1 MNTELIVHIVISLLS
16 LSGLIVYY
24 RAFTLGY
31 KMHNRQRVVR
41 ADIPEKLYYL
51 SSYPAF
57 MWYILPF
64 ISQPRMCGVY
74 DWIEGEL
81 TTYNVVYVLAT
92 ISIFIFFFCIWGKKS
107 VSKNA
112 EATKGTFYA
121 PSRLLTDGIYAR
133 VQHPMVIGDILGHFA
148 LILFSGGIYTCIL
161 FPIYVF
167 IDICMIRIQVKYSLE
182 PYFASELKE
191 YRKRTPALLDR
202 RLTMILL
209 LMIVLL
215 ISNVIISGRAI

>member
-1 MNTELIVHIVISLLS
+1 
-16 LSGLIVYY
+16 
-24 RAFTLGY
+24 
-31 KMHNRQRVVR
+31 
-41 ADIPEKLYYL
+41 
-51 SSYPAF
+51 
-57 MWYILPF
+57 
-64 ISQPRMCGVY
+64 MCGVY

>member
-64 ISQPRMCGVY
+64 ISQPRMRGVY
-74 DWIEGEL
+74 DWIEGEF

-148 LILFSGGIYTCIL
+148 LILFSGGLYTCIL

-191 YRKRTPALLDR
+191 YRKRTSALLDR

>member
-1 MNTELIVHIVISLLS
+1 MKTELIVHIVISLLS

-31 KMHNRQRVVR
+31 KMHNKQKEVR

-64 ISQPRMCGVY
+64 ISQPRMCGVF
-74 DWIEGEL
+74 DWIERDF

-92 ISIFIFFFCIWGKKS
+92 ISIFIFFFCFWGKKS

-112 EATKGTFYA
+112 EATKGSFYA

-133 VQHPMVIGDILGHFA
+133 VQHPMVIGDILAHFA
-148 LILFSGGIYTCIL
+148 LILFSGGIYSCFL
-161 FPIYVF
+161 FPIYVL
-167 IDICMIRIQVKYSLE
+167 IDLFMIRIQVKYSLE
-182 PYFASELKE
+182 PYFASELTE

-202 RLTMILL
+202 RLTLVLVFMLL
-209 LMIVLL
+209 LL
-215 ISNVIISGRAI
+215 ISNVIVSGRVI

>member
-31 KMHNRQRVVR
+31 KMHNHQKVVR

-57 MWYILPF
+57 MWYVLPF

-74 DWIEGEL
+74 DWFGGEL

-148 LILFSGGIYTCIL
+148 LILFSGGVYTCIL

-182 PYFASELKE
+182 PYFASELME

-202 RLTMILL
+202 RLMMILL